1 MPKYIDNLLAETLI
15 ELSRDR
21 NLDSITVMD
30 LVSAAGVNR
39 KTFYNHFDGIAGL
52 LQYLI
57 QKLEDELIAD
67 RDDPEN
73 WGDSIRN
80 IMEYMQE
87 YAWFVSKVLR
97 SKYLPEL
104 KTWLIPKLEESMK
117 EYINVG
123 VQLLEQNT
131 GNPYSLTDSQLQ
143 LLARVYAPCVYYL
156 IEDWFL
162 NGMKEPIDEYM
173 NVILRVLTGGVFAA
187 IDYLVENG
195 QSEEV

>member
-73 WGDSIRN
+73 CRN
-80 IMEYMQE
+80 
-87 YAWFVSKVLR
+87 R
-97 SKYLPEL
+97 S
-104 KTWLIPKLEESMK
+104 
-117 EYINVG
+117 
-123 VQLLEQNT
+123 
-131 GNPYSLTDSQLQ
+131 
-143 LLARVYAPCVYYL
+143 
-156 IEDWFL
+156 
-162 NGMKEPIDEYM
+162 
-173 NVILRVLTGGVFAA
+173 
-187 IDYLVENG
+187 
-195 QSEEV
+195 